1 MKTLVVEGYILQLP
15 TCFFKMK
22 AEGRDVVWLR
32 NNHDS
37 QKGSSFLGACIMAV
51 SREHD
56 NGEL

>member
-1 MKTLVVEGYILQLP
+1 MKTSVVEGYILEPP
-15 TCFFKMK
+15 TCFFNMK
-22 AEGRDVVWLR
+22 TEGRDVVWLR
-32 NNHDS
+32 NNHGN